1 VNFQKHQQKKS
12 RDNTIKERTKMF
24 EKLQEIVRH
33 YTSNEEIDIKD
44 ATLLLTD
51 LGFNSF
57 ELVKL
62 ISELEKSFNV
72 EIPDRALIEFKTV
85 QDVLDYLSAQR

>member
-1 VNFQKHQQKKS
+1 
-12 RDNTIKERTKMF
+12 MF